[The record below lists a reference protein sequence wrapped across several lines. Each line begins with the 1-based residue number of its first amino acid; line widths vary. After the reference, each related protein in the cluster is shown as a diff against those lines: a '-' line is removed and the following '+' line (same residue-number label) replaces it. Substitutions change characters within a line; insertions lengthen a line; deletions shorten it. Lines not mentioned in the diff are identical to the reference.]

1 MGEWGRTCVRKQSI
15 QDLILS
21 RSAEYKGALLRAQ
34 CKVISRQVPL
44 MHLLCI
50 VNICALS
57 FTTFSDAPLALSL
70 YCPLILTMLC
80 ASQALWWLK
89 LGAGVPA
96 VEDAELALV
105 RTGRFSGLITLA
117 LCAWALAVFP
127 HGDAYGQSHVVFF
140 MAITIIGSVSCLT
153 HLLPAAIVVGLVA
166 NAVFLAFLV
175 PSGNTVFL
183 TMSLNVVF
191 VSGAFLLVLAG
202 NYREFSSQVEAQLR
216 TEALGR
222 ENQRL
227 ANIDSLTHLPN
238 RRSFFARL
246 SAECA
251 AASAKQ
257 SRLAV
262 AMLDLDGFK
271 AVNDLYG
278 HATGDSLLVE
288 VGRRLEKACP
298 DDAFLARLGGD
309 EYAMI
314 VANAHE
320 ADLLRLGERIC
331 EEIAAPY
338 VLDGISVLI
347 SVSVGFAVYPDHAA
361 EPDLVF
367 EYADYA
373 LYEAKQ
379 NKTGRTVLFC
389 KEHSFALLRNARIEQ
404 ALRDADLRAEIA
416 VAFQPIIDLE
426 TGRVAS
432 FEALSRWES
441 RELGDVS
448 PAQFIPIAEKAGLV
462 SELTRVLLEQS
473 LCAAQQW
480 PEPLRLSFNLS
491 PKDICSA
498 GGALRIANIVLKSG
512 FDPRRID
519 FEITETAMMH
529 DFPHARQAVEALKAL
544 GCGISLDDFGT
555 GYSSLAQL
563 QTLPIT
569 KLKIDRCFV
578 ADLQEQTTGY
588 KIVKSM
594 LSLARDMGID
604 CIVEGVETEEELRT
618 LRQLGC
624 RLVQGFHMSKP
635 LDQEAARRYVGA
647 ILIEPGKVSA

>member
-1 MGEWGRTCVRKQSI
+1 MH
-15 QDLILS
+15 
-21 RSAEYKGALLRAQ
+21 
-34 CKVISRQVPL
+34 VI
-44 MHLLCI
+44 CI
-50 VNICALS
+50 VNMWALS
-57 FTTFSDAPLALSL
+57 FTAFDHVPLTLGL

-80 ASQALWWLK
+80 GSQAISWLK
-89 LGAGVPA
+89 LGAGTP
-96 VEDAELALV
+96 EDGVAEIALV
-105 RTGRFSGLITLA
+105 RAGRFSGFITLA
-117 LCAWALAVFP
+117 LSAWALALFP
-127 HGDAYGQSHVVFF
+127 FGDGYAQSHIIFF

-153 HLLPAAIVVGLVA
+153 HLLPAAIVVGLA
-166 NAVFLAFLV
+166 TNAVFFAFLV
-175 PSGNTVFL
+175 PTGNIVFL
-183 TMSLNVVF
+183 TMALNVVL
-191 VSGAFLLVLAG
+191 VSGAFLLILVG
-202 NYREFSSQVEAQLR
+202 NYREFTSQVEAQLR

-246 SAECA
+246 TAECA
-251 AASAKQ
+251 SASSRQ

-288 VGRRLEKACP
+288 VGRRLERACP
-298 DDAFLARLGGD
+298 GDAFLARLGGD
-309 EYAMI
+309 EYAII
-314 VANAHE
+314 VANAEE
-320 ADLLRLGERIC
+320 AGLLNLGERIC

-347 SVSVGFAVYPDHAA
+347 SASVGFAVYPDHAA
-361 EPDLVF
+361 APDLVF

-373 LYEAKQ
+373 LYEAKR
-379 NKTGRTVLFC
+379 NRTGRPVLFC
-389 KEHSFALLRNARIEQ
+389 REHSFAILRNASIEQ
-404 ALRDADLRAEIA
+404 ALRDADLRSEIA

-426 TGRVAS
+426 TGRVAA

-441 RELGDVS
+441 RELGEVS

-462 SELTRVLLEQS
+462 SELTRHLLEQS

-491 PKDICSA
+491 PKDLCSA
-498 GGALRIANIVLKSG
+498 GGALRLASIVLKSG
-512 FDPRRID
+512 FDPRRVD

-555 GYSSLAQL
+555 GYSSLTQL

-578 ADLQEQTTGY
+578 ADLQERTTGY

-594 LSLARDMGID
+594 LSLAREMGID
-604 CIVEGVETEEELRT
+604 CIVEGVETEDELRT

-635 LDQEAARRYVGA
+635 LDQDAARRYVETV
-647 ILIEPGKVSA
+647 LIEPGRLSA